1 MISVNKEAQ
10 AAIIPDFD
18 PWEAYMDVSQYG
30 KMTLSNIEFTTT
42 TLCNMRCEH
51 CAVGYILQPKDPN
64 AIPLERLIQRLEE
77 IPHLRSIS
85 ITGGEP
91 MLAKKSVE
99 NYVVPLLK
107 YAAERGVRTQINSNL
122 TLPLERYE
130 SIIPYLDVLHI
141 SHNWGTID
149 EFVEGGFAMMER
161 KPTYKQREALF
172 QNIITNSIQLNKAG
186 VLVSAETMLNKRT
199 LPYLEKI
206 HKQITEEM
214 GCRRHEI
221 HPMYPSDFASA
232 LESLSLNEIRKAI
245 HHLLDCR
252 KEEVWMLFGTL
263 PFYPCS
269 SNQEDLLL
277 LERLYASK
285 NVTIRNDP
293 DGRSRLNVNIFSGEV
308 IVTDF
313 GDAPALGN
321 ILEHSLPE
329 IYQKW
334 MDTELARSLNCHCP
348 AVKCL
353 GPNVLVK
360 NAYYPKEDFQTRK
373 SYL

>member
-10 AAIIPDFD
+10 AAISPDFD

-51 CAVGYILQPKDPN
+51 CAVGYTLQPKDPN

-277 LERLYASK
+277 LERLYAGK

-329 IYQKW
+329 VYQKW